1 MYINKETLK
10 RTPEPVKSS
19 DRHRTPTI
27 DPGRLFLSQTIHLC
41 PEMHLFQSL
50 GLGDTWW
57 CLSWNMILISV
68 DFRTFRMA

>member
-1 MYINKETLK
+1 MIPHNLCATKPIVEGLMYINKETFK

-41 PEMHLFQSL
+41 PEMHLFRSL
-50 GLGDTWW
+50 GLGDTW
-57 CLSWNMILISV
+57 
-68 DFRTFRMA
+68 